1 MKGKLKITGII
12 LSLLVIINF
21 PLLAEDFLI
30 DYLEGELE
38 KKEGSKWIELF
49 ETDTVESNAI
59 IRLKSDSMVEL
70 SGKDLN
76 ITLIRPG
83 TYNLEQITMDSKKSD
98 SYGLDDIVSSKFAA
112 LSKDLEDEKSE
123 GGVMGVRAAKIED
136 EVDFIGDEIIE
147 NLYIISRQKM
157 KDGDYEGAISL
168 LNDALEWGTDENESI
183 LLYYIGFCYNNLGFE
198 ALAISYLM
206 DINIDQD
213 MPFYPDYVFLFG
225 SLLMKSYA
233 HEDALALFLDYIGES
248 TKDDSFEY
256 QSIHY
261 MTALCYIQLDNSKE
275 AEKFLKKT
283 EQINQNTETGKKA
296 ASLLRNL

>member
-1 MKGKLKITGII
+1 MKGKLKIMGIM
-12 LSLLVIINF
+12 LGLLVVFNF

-38 KKEGSKWIELF
+38 KKEGSKWVELF
-49 ETDTVESNAI
+49 EADTVESNAI
-59 IRLKSDSMVEL
+59 IRLKDDSMVEL
-70 SGKDLN
+70 SGDDLN

-83 TYNLEQITMDSKKSD
+83 TYNLEQITKDSRKSD

-112 LSKDLEDEKSE
+112 LSKDLKDEKTE

-147 NLYIISRQKM
+147 NLFIISKQKM
-157 KDGDYEGAISL
+157 SDGDYEGAISL
-168 LNDALEWGTDENESI
+168 LNDALDWGTDENESI
-183 LLYYIGFCYNNLGFE
+183 LLYYIGFCYSNLGFE

-206 DINIDQD
+206 DVDIDSD
-213 MPFYPDYVFLFG
+213 MPFYADYVFLFG

-233 HEDALALFLDYIGES
+233 HEDALALFLDYLDKS

-256 QSIHY
+256 QTIHY
-261 MTALCYIQLDNSKE
+261 LTALCYIQLDNSKE
-275 AEKFLKKT
+275 AEKFLKMTK
-283 EQINQNTETGKKA
+283 QINQNTDTGKKA